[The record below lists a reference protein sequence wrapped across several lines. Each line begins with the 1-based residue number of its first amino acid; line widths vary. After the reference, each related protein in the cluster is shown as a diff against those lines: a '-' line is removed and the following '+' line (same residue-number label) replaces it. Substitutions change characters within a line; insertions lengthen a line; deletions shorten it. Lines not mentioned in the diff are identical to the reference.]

1 MKFSCKNT
9 HMLNIVIEI
18 KFINQATE
26 MRVAQKAPE
35 DSVLVF
41 LAFILHKTNI
51 LGTQLDSF

>member
-26 MRVAQKAPE
+26 MRVAQKASG

-41 LAFILHKTNI
+41 LDFIYNQNKYPRCPAW
-51 LGTQLDSF
+51 